1 MPCKSNKNVQA
12 DAYRIARSLLAATL
26 SLFFLLSGCSCLAQS
41 NLVERPKKELLPI
54 IDVDQISKSDRELA
68 EQIEVWPM
76 FLELY
81 DKKNVASALRK
92 VELRRYIRE
101 AIIESYLDA
110 ASVQAEAERESSM
123 LSELRQSVKCRRDK
137 RVEINNAANF
147 ITAGTLNTIGSCLD
161 FSTVVP
167 PFEANVC
174 QLLSGAVS
182 TVMSTYA
189 LKQSNGGKTRG
200 QSEPTV
206 IAELF
211 GRPCTERT
219 EYPES
224 VWRFLHGSSL
234 DQPGKSR
241 IQVLEERWIKNGY
254 LEKHGSKREKL
265 KLDFVSGVTAK
276 TKSMTIDD
284 LNDQIA
290 MIADISEMTSRMTH
304 HLRDL
309 MRMDDSDIAN

>member
-1 MPCKSNKNVQA
+1 MPRKSNQNVQA
-12 DAYRIARSLLAATL
+12 GAHRIAYFLLAVSL
-26 SLFFLLSGCSCLAQS
+26 SVSFFFNSNSCLAQS

-54 IDVDQISKSDRELA
+54 IDLDQISKSDRELA
-68 EQIEVWPM
+68 EQIEVWHM
-76 FLELY
+76 FRELY
-81 DKKNVASALRK
+81 DKKNVASPARK

-110 ASVQAEAERESSM
+110 ASVQAEAERESSV
-123 LSELRQSVKCRRDK
+123 LTALRQSVMGRRDK

-147 ITAGTLNTIGSCLD
+147 ITAGTLNTVGSVLD

-167 PFEANVC
+167 PFKANIC
-174 QLLSGAVS
+174 QLLSGSIS
-182 TVMSTYA
+182 TVMSAYA
-189 LKQSNGGKTRG
+189 VKQSNGGKTKG
-200 QSEPTV
+200 QGEPTV

-211 GRPCTERT
+211 GRPTTERT

-224 VWRFLHGSSL
+224 VWRFIHGNSL
-234 DQPGKSR
+234 EQPGKSR
-241 IQVLEERWIKNGY
+241 IQVLEEKWIKKGF
-254 LEKHGSKREKL
+254 LEKHGSKREML
-265 KLDFVSGVTAK
+265 KLDFVSGVTGK

-309 MRMDDSDIAN
+309 MRMDDSDISN